1 MGYEEDQGNL
11 NSTEQ
16 KQKMKISQGKL
27 DNQVS
32 DNKKSELQ
40 FKDVKIGIAT
50 AYLLKSLNEERLNV
64 LK

>member
-40 FKDVKIGIAT
+40 FKDVKIEMAT
-50 AYLLKSLNEERLNV
+50 SYLSKSLNKERLY
-64 LK
+64 